1 MKKAI
6 FAAVILLT
14 LLVNST
20 QAAKSDKTRSN
31 ILTLPHRE
39 VVLTNGLRVFMVKY
53 PSPGVVSYQL
63 PVRAGSRNEIEKG
76 KTGFAHFFEHLM
88 FKGTKTRTAEE
99 FGALYTKLGNENNA
113 WTWFDMTNY
122 HGVVASVYLPQIL
135 DAEADRFRN
144 LQFTEAALRTEA
156 GAVLGEY
163 NKSISDP
170 EFLLEEKLLE
180 TAFQKHPYGHTT
192 MGYKQDVINLTE
204 RYKDV
209 WPFFKRYYRPS
220 NVSVVLVGDIDFDK
234 SLRLINEKFGKWR
247 NPIIGM
253 VAIPQEPAQTAAR
266 QARVKLDKPTQT
278 RISVAYKVP
287 AFSTEQTDGASLQLI
302 AEMHFSVTSE
312 FQKEFRF
319 EKKWLDSVSANPTE
333 SIDPGL
339 WTIGLRLTEAGE
351 AHVEELTKAV
361 DKTVTQIRETLPQAA
376 RLAATKKRFKS
387 SAVTSWFGSPEQLA
401 GRIAWYTNFEPDL
414 AVINRLFDRLAEVK
428 PQTIKDFATENLID
442 ARKTTVILRGNQ

>member
-1 MKKAI
+1 MKKTI
-6 FAAVILLT
+6 FAALVKTTLISILFISP
-14 LLVNST
+14 V
-20 QAAKSDKTRSN
+20 QAARSN

-39 VVLTNGLRVFMVKY
+39 EVLSNGLRVFMVKY
-53 PSPGVVSYQL
+53 PSPGVVSYQI
-63 PVRAGSRNEIEKG
+63 PVRAGSRNEVEKG

-88 FKGTKTRTAEE
+88 FRGTKNRSAIE
-99 FGALYTKLGNENNA
+99 FGDLYTKLGNENNA

-122 HGVVASVYLPQIL
+122 HGVVASVYLPRVL

-144 LQFTEAALRTEA
+144 LHFDEAALRTEA

-163 NKSISDP
+163 NKSISNP

-180 TAFQKHPYGHTT
+180 TAFEKHPYGHTT
-192 MGYKQDVINLTE
+192 MGYKKDVIDFTE

-209 WPFFKRYYRPS
+209 WPFFKRYYRPN

-234 SLRLINEKFGKWR
+234 SLRLIKEEFGGWK
-247 NPIIGM
+247 NPVINM
-253 VAIPQEPAQTAAR
+253 VAIPAEPEQTEPRKAV
-266 QARVKLDKPTQT
+266 VKLDKPTQT
-278 RISVAYKVP
+278 RIAVAYKVP
-287 AFSTEQTDGASLQLI
+287 SFSTNLVDGAAIQLI
-302 AEMHFSVTSE
+302 AEMYFSVTSA

-319 EKKWLDSVSANPTE
+319 EKKWLDSISASPVE

-339 WTIGLRLTEAGE
+339 WAINLRLTEAGE
-351 AHVEELTKAV
+351 AHIDKLTAALDQTIKS
-361 DKTVTQIRETLPQAA
+361 IRESLPEAS

-387 SAVTSWFGSPEQLA
+387 SAVTSWFGAPEQLA

-414 AVINRLFDRLAEVK
+414 DVINRLFDRLAEVK
-428 PQTIKDFATENLID
+428 PETIKSFAGKYLVD